1 VRRTLI
7 DLSGIFF
14 TFESNLRLLA
24 DIPVFSPLIWFIGL
38 DSIVQVRVTYKKD
51 QVVYALIN

>member
-1 VRRTLI
+1 MRRTLI

-14 TFESNLRLLA
+14 TFE
-24 DIPVFSPLIWFIGL
+24 IEFTFI
-38 DSIVQVRVTYKKD
+38 SRYSSVQSTDMVYWVGFNCSGRVTYKKD